1 VVIDAAPVEKAPE
14 KENPATLTVQMDTWC
29 DLTIDG
35 ENRGRAAN
43 AKTVALRPGRHA
55 LACENGALKQT
66 WTQSVEL
73 AAGEKKTVKGTL
85 VPTFAV
91 KVSLVEASEV
101 LIDRQTVGNGGSLR
115 LKRGRHRVEVRRL
128 GKAIG
133 TAWLDL
139 SKPCTLVD
147 RPAITCQ

>member
-1 VVIDAAPVEKAPE
+1 MIDAGPVVEKAPE
-14 KENPATLTVQMDTWC
+14 KAADATLTVQMDTWC

-35 ENRGRAAN
+35 ESKGRAAN
-43 AKTVALRPGRHA
+43 AKTLVLRPGRHDI
-55 LACENGALKQT
+55 ACENLALRQT

-91 KVSLVEASEV
+91 KVSLVEASEAFV
-101 LIDRQTVGNGGSLR
+101 DRQKVGNGGSLR

-128 GKAIG
+128 GKVTG

-139 SKPCTLVD
+139 SKACTLVD
-147 RPAITCQ
+147 RPAIACQ